1 MEEVSESYNPYA
13 SEIRASARAQF
24 ELIDVD
30 AADMSSAAVNIEAVP
45 FTELSQVTDKIT
57 ENTRKLASLEQD
69 LWALDGSFSLPNDD
83 ASNGETGYWSDAI
96 SDENG
101 NIDLSFT
108 FSFDEAQSSKGF
120 TVIFDT
126 KTQEVAADFTIS
138 VYNGSTLLNLASVV
152 GNSEVFRIVD
162 CPAENYNLISLNF
175 TKTAKP
181 YRRIRLTEFV
191 FGYLQEFSADKIVNL
206 KAIYETSLYMENLPT
221 NKLELTIDNT
231 DRAYNVL
238 NPTGIYRYLQ
248 EGQGLNASVTING
261 DTVSLGRF
269 FFETATA
276 NSNALTATIVGYDAL
291 YGLSETYFT
300 GSTDT
305 GKIVVDGQTYYPVEY
320 IESSGTQYIDTGF
333 KPNQDTRAILS
344 AYNNSTSS
352 GWTFGAWAS
361 ASSKQYAFNCLGS
374 YGFRYG
380 SASAAITTV
389 PVGDVFVDFNKNS
402 YNING
407 TAGTIAEQTFVSD
420 YPMYLF
426 CINAAGS
433 PSGGKFYGRVE
444 FAQIYDNGTLA
455 RDFAPYR
462 DENSAGYLYDKV
474 GKQIYANKGTGTF
487 AVGADL
493 PESDTWSVEEAVQAV
508 IADSGINV
516 EVNIPADIGARLVG
530 KNIPAETTH
539 REALRLIVQ
548 AGMTNI
554 YVNRLNQLTA
564 KDFVF
569 DEALDFL
576 TAANMQNYGDA
587 QDAGLINTVI
597 LTVPDDSEA
606 GETIYT
612 ATNQTASQPYR
623 AITVTNPLAL
633 GQEVAEWILTNVSR
647 RNKYTLQTMG
657 NPARDIADCISIANV
672 YGTSGN
678 AVVLRQE
685 TTYNGSVLDTVTAR

>member
-13 SEIRASARAQF
+13 SEIRASAKAQF

-30 AADMSSAAVNIEAVP
+30 AADMSSAAVNIDAVP

-138 VYNGSTLLNLASVV
+138 VYNGSTLLNSASVT

-162 CPAENYNLISLNF
+162 CPAENYNLIRLNF

-276 NSNALTATIVGYDAL
+276 NSNALTATIVAYDPL
-291 YGLSETYFT
+291 YSMDETLYNL
-300 GSTDT
+300 G
-305 GKIVVDGQTYYPVEY
+305 V
-320 IESSGTQYIDTGF
+320 SGT
-333 KPNQDTRAILS
+333 
-344 AYNNSTSS
+344 
-352 GWTFGAWAS
+352 WTL
-361 ASSKQYAFNCLGS
+361 N
-374 YGFRYG
+374 
-380 SASAAITTV
+380 
-389 PVGDVFVDFNKNS
+389 
-402 YNING
+402 
-407 TAGTIAEQTFVSD
+407 
-420 YPMYLF
+420 
-426 CINAAGS
+426 
-433 PSGGKFYGRVE
+433 
-444 FAQIYDNGTLA
+444 
-455 RDFAPYR
+455 
-462 DENSAGYLYDKV
+462 
-474 GKQIYANKGTGTF
+474 
-487 AVGADL
+487 
-493 PESDTWSVEEAVQAV
+493 EAVASV

-530 KNIPAETTH
+530 KNIPTETTH
-539 REALRLIVQ
+539 REALRLIAQ

-672 YGTSGN
+672 YGTSEN
-678 AVVLRQE
+678 AAVLRQE